1 MSDSDSSFLS
11 RWSRRKVQLRDGAV
25 LPDEAAAP
33 RHAATAAGAE
43 VLAPVALPAA
53 PAAQQLPQDP
63 APTAHTGDV
72 PAAPTLDDVAALSA
86 QSDYTRFVARGVTP
100 EVKNAALKKLF
111 ADPHFNLMDGL
122 DTYIDDYGKP
132 DPLPAGMLRQMAQSH
147 LLRLFD
153 DDDKNNSAHAS
164 PAAPDAAPAM
174 QPAIAAAHATAAG
187 VPSADAGR
195 ALRAEAHSA
204 DRGSEPGTEQNT

>member
-11 RWSRRKVQLRDGAV
+11 RWSRRKAQLRDGAV

-53 PAAQQLPQDP
+53 PAAQQPPQDP
-63 APTAHTGDV
+63 APTPYTGNL

-132 DPLPAGMLRQMAQSH
+132 DPLPAGMLRQMVQSQ

-153 DDDKNNSAHAS
+153 DDKENDSALAS
-164 PAAPDAAPAM
+164 PATLNAAPDM
-174 QPAIAAAHATAAG
+174 QPAIAAARSTAADL
-187 VPSADAGR
+187 PSEDPGR
-195 ALRAEAHSA
+195 APPAAA
-204 DRGSEPGTEQNT
+204 TTAYRGTEPGTDQST

>member
-1 MSDSDSSFLS
+1 MRDSDSSFLS
-11 RWSRRKVQLRDGAV
+11 RWSRRKAQLRDGAV

-33 RHAATAAGAE
+33 RHATTAAGAE
-43 VLAPVALPAA
+43 VLAPVAAPAA
-53 PAAQQLPQDP
+53 PAAPQPPQDP
-63 APTAHTGDV
+63 VPTPPTGVV
-72 PAAPTLDDVAALSA
+72 PPAPTLADVAALSA

-132 DPLPAGMLRQMAQSH
+132 DPLPAGMLRQMVQSH

-153 DDDKNNSAHAS
+153 DDKENDSELAS
-164 PAAPDAAPAM
+164 PAMPNAAPDM
-174 QPAIAAAHATAAG
+174 QPAVAAARSTAADL
-187 VPSADAGR
+187 PSKDAGP
-195 ALRAEAHSA
+195 APPPQANTAH
-204 DRGSEPGTEQNT
+204 RGTEPGTDPNT